1 LHFTQDYRATSRW
14 QVFTMPL
21 AGRTADH
28 SDYVI
33 DMSDIEK
40 VYIYLTRPPCK
51 TTLQVDEVWLE

>member
-1 LHFTQDYRATSRW
+1 
-14 QVFTMPL
+14 MPL